1 MSKHEKAVY
10 GLLIAG
16 CAIMI
21 LFGVCI
27 WLGLTHFPVY
37 FGETV
42 DRILRAL

>member
-16 CAIMI
+16 CAIMV

-27 WLGLTHFPVY
+27 ASGLTNFPFY
-37 FGETV
+37 FGETMQ
-42 DRILRAL
+42 RILRAL